1 MGSHPVMYSSWT
13 RAMKTGVLCSI
24 VILMCHGCAD
34 SDGPRAAQKRR
45 AEVGWMMK
53 AHYQSK
59 YEFEAGGPL
68 TLAEFEKELRE
79 FHQESFELKEKV
91 YGRADEWLDSF
102 VDGKCARIKNL
113 SKEMDE
119 LYFFTSEPQS
129 WAELAGIDGYVLV
142 RKKEIVDMMVRCIN

>member
-1 MGSHPVMYSSWT
+1 
-13 RAMKTGVLCSI
+13 
-24 VILMCHGCAD
+24 
-34 SDGPRAAQKRR
+34 
-45 AEVGWMMK
+45 MMK
-53 AHYQSK
+53 AHYQSE
-59 YEFEAGGPL
+59 YEFEARGPL
-68 TLAEFEKELRE
+68 TLVEFEKELRE

-91 YGRADEWLDSF
+91 YGRADESLDSF

-119 LYFFTSEPQS
+119 LYFFTFEPQS